1 MYNSGPL
8 QTAVLAARR
17 AGDIIRRHRTQNLG
31 SPVKIQEKGRFDYVT
46 EIDQQCEDMIIQ
58 TIKQSYPNHT
68 FLGEESGDSQAEQA
82 DKKHCWIIDPLDGT
96 SNFVHQIPHFSI
108 SIAYQVDGKTDQAV
122 VYEPISEELFTASK
136 GRGAFLNNRR
146 IRVSP
151 RIQLDG
157 ALLGTGFPFRKRR
170 HLGAQ
175 MAMMSDF
182 FEQIEDIR
190 RTGSA
195 ALDLAYVA
203 SGRFDGF
210 WEIGLKPWDI
220 AAGALLVREA
230 GGVVVDFAGGD
241 EYEHSGNIIAAPF
254 KLIAPMLRVIQ
265 THNGPGL
272 RK

>member
-8 QTAVLAARR
+8 QTAVLAARK
-17 AGDIIRRHRTQNLG
+17 AGDIIRRHRMQSAG
-31 SPVKIQEKGRFDYVT
+31 APVKVQDKGRYDYVT
-46 EIDQQCEDMIIQ
+46 EVDTQCEQVIIE
-58 TIKQSYPNHT
+58 TIRQAYPDHSI
-68 FLGEESGDSQAEQA
+68 LGEESGHQESEQ
-82 DKKHCWIIDPLDGT
+82 KSNHCWIIDPLDGT
-96 SNFVHQIPHFSI
+96 SNFVHQIPHFAI
-108 SIAYQVDGKTDQAV
+108 SIAYQVDGKTQQAV

-157 ALLGTGFPFRKRR
+157 ALLATGFPFRKRR
-170 HLGAQ
+170 HLPAQ
-175 MAMMSDF
+175 IAMLGSF
-182 FEQIEDIR
+182 FEHIEDIR

-203 SGRFDGF
+203 SGRVDAF
-210 WEIGLKPWDI
+210 WEIGLKPWDV

-241 EYEHSGNIIAAPF
+241 EFEDSGNIIAAPF
-254 KLIAPMLRVIQ
+254 KLIAPMLKVIQ
-265 THNGPGL
+265 SHNGPGL